1 MSLRGRTGPER
12 TAADLRVRRLAAIA
26 AAVLAVG
33 CAVVEFARPSTGVGE
48 ALEAAA
54 AGLIAASALALALTL
69 PGVNWRG
76 AVFGGVFVTA
86 GILSWTLMTE
96 PLGIWLVLG
105 AGGVVFLVWTW
116 PWQRYLPRLPRLGAF
131 WLGVAY
137 WLFGIVGALI
147 AANLSVAVQRVAY
160 AGVFGL
166 AVLAAVAVTRR
177 RGHRDLTVG
186 AAAAFLV
193 AIAVLLVVG
202 SGNVFDATNPV
213 PPGPWG
219 RYMGERFWGSGLLY
233 HPNSIGLISVIVAVR
248 VGADQ
253 AFAVWQRV
261 SSVALCGLLI
271 YLTESRTAFGV
282 LLAAAALHAFATFI
296 GIVRYPSARA
306 RWAAV
311 ALPFATLALVL
322 AVSGGQ
328 GFLYKSR
335 YGGDDI
341 TSGRTETW
349 AQVGREW
356 KAAGIGDKLF
366 GDSKTSRAV
375 VERDG
380 NSLPTDNALVGSLRR
395 GGVLG
400 VAAFLLGLCL
410 LMRRVTPGILP
421 ERWAALVERLPG
433 GGPRRA
439 PPWLP
444 VLVLAMVPAIA
455 VTDWLLGGT
464 GGTLWIMLTL
474 AEVALVS
481 TASSVD
487 LGDSGHENTP

>member
-1 MSLRGRTGPER
+1 MSLRRGTGPER
-12 TAADLRVRRLAAIA
+12 AADLPSMPRLPRPLLIA
-26 AAVLAVG
+26 LLIALGAVLAIG
-33 CAVVEFARPSTGVGE
+33 CAAVEFTRSGTGVTE
-48 ALEAAA
+48 ALEAAL
-54 AGLIAASALALALTL
+54 AGLIAASVVVLALTL
-69 PGVNWRG
+69 PGVTWRG

-86 GILSWTLMTE
+86 GMLSWTFMTR
-96 PLGIWLVLG
+96 PLPIWVVLG
-105 AGGVVFLVWTW
+105 AGGVVFLGWTW
-116 PWQRYLPRLPRLGAF
+116 PWLRHMRELPRIGGF

-137 WLFGIVGALI
+137 WLLGVVGALI
-147 AANLSVAVQRVAY
+147 AVNLEVTVERVAY

-177 RGHRDLTVG
+177 RREDLTVG
-186 AAAAFLV
+186 AAAALLL
-193 AIAVLLVVG
+193 AIAALLVMG
-202 SGNVFDATNPV
+202 SGNVFDTINPV
-213 PPGPWG
+213 PDGPWG
-219 RYMGERFWGSGLLY
+219 TNMGERFWGSGLIY
-233 HPNSIGLISVIVAVR
+233 HPNSLATIAVVVAVR
-248 VGADQ
+248 IGADP

-261 SSVALCGLLI
+261 AAVALGGFLI

-282 LLAAAALHAFATFI
+282 LLVASALHAAAAFWGL
-296 GIVRYPSARA
+296 VRYPPGRA

-311 ALPFATLALVL
+311 ALPFVVLALVL

-335 YGGDDI
+335 YGGADI

-356 KAAGIGDKLF
+356 KAAGIGDKLL
-366 GDSKTSRAV
+366 GDTKTTRAV
-375 VERDG
+375 VERGG

-400 VAAFLLGLCL
+400 VLAFLLGLCL
-410 LMRRVTPGILP
+410 LVRRSVPGLLP

-433 GGPRRA
+433 GGARRA

-444 VLVLAMVPAIA
+444 MLVLAMVPAIA

-464 GGTLWIMLTL
+464 GGTLWIMLVL
-474 AEVALVS
+474 AEVALLTPRRS
-481 TASSVD
+481 T
-487 LGDSGHENTP
+487 SG